1 MGPSISLTLVCLT
14 NYTCV
19 RVDRQYYNVRMAGF
33 FSSWWVEWDS
43 GCGCVWGGRDG
54 GGRQHVIHAC
64 SSFSRS
70 QYWMSGHHL
79 SLSRSFE
86 PPIFRQLILP
96 TNAVAAAMATYL
108 AFFVLL
114 LGKFSIRILQN
125 ETDVLAWR
133 TPIQT
138 KSTPFR
144 TCRSCPPS
152 CSWVSWPGL
161 KTTERWSPRARTLHS
176 EREER
181 PFSHLLLSCKEMWL
195 LLSAIRWMGI
205 RNPQRES

>member
-1 MGPSISLTLVCLT
+1 MCVC
-14 NYTCV
+14 
-19 RVDRQYYNVRMAGF
+19 VDRQYYNVRMAGF
-33 FSSWWVEWDS
+33 FSSWWV
-43 GCGCVWGGRDG
+43 GGMGFRMWMRSLGREG

-96 TNAVAAAMATYL
+96 TNAAAVMAAYL

-125 ETDVLAWR
+125 ETDILACR
-133 TPIQT
+133 TPIKT

-205 RNPQRES
+205 RIPQFECK

>member
-1 MGPSISLTLVCLT
+1 MCVCASTGSITMYVWQASFRRGGW
-14 NYTCV
+14 NGIPD
-19 RVDRQYYNVRMAGF
+19 VDASV
-33 FSSWWVEWDS
+33 
-43 GCGCVWGGRDG
+43 

-96 TNAVAAAMATYL
+96 TNAVAAAMAAYL

-125 ETDVLAWR
+125 ETDVLACR
-133 TPIQT
+133 TPIQI

-161 KTTERWSPRARTLHS
+161 KTTERWAPLARTLHS

-205 RNPQRES
+205 RNPQRKL